1 MLEVILLPVGLLV
14 GGAIGIYIGGIR
26 GRGALSG
33 QVSGLQAS
41 LEEVRAHSASRES
54 ELAEVRRALEAE
66 KVASADVRARLESSM
81 EHFAEQR
88 KQFEKMD
95 FRLKE
100 TFAALSSEALK
111 GNNESF
117 IKAAEQNMKPLR
129 EQLERYEKQIKE
141 LEKTRAEAYGGLNKH
156 LTHMEQGREK
166 LSRETQQL
174 VAALRQ
180 PGAKGKWG
188 EVSLRR
194 VIELSGMTEHCDFEE
209 QLTLSKEGGGQQR
222 PDMVVHLPGGRS
234 IVLDS
239 KVNATAYL
247 DAVGTTNEAEQ
258 KRHLARYATDVRNT
272 MRTLGAKAYWKS
284 FDPAPEFVVMFMPGE
299 AFFAAAVSQ
308 DPGLLADGVEN
319 NVLIASPTTLIALL
333 LAVRHGWRQQQ
344 MAENAERIAAA
355 GRELYDRM
363 CTFVDHLNAVRVGIE
378 KAAEAYNSAL
388 GNWERR
394 TLPSARRLKDLGAAE
409 PGKELADLTTAN
421 TRMRQALPVDSES
434 ESLPREFS

>member
-1 MLEVILLPVGLLV
+1 MIEAILFFVVLAV
-14 GGAIGIYIGGIR
+14 GGAIGIYVGGIR
-26 GRGALSG
+26 GRSALGG
-33 QVSGLQAS
+33 QVSGLQGS
-41 LEEVRAHSASRES
+41 LEEVRAQSAARER
-54 ELAEVRRALEAE
+54 ELAEVRGALEAE
-66 KVASADVRARLESSM
+66 KVAAADISARLKSGL
-81 EHFAEQR
+81 EHFDEQR

-95 FRLKE
+95 ARLKE
-100 TFAALSSEALK
+100 TFAALSAQALK

-156 LTHMEQGREK
+156 LQQMEQGRQR
-166 LSRETQQL
+166 LSHETQQL

-188 EVSLRR
+188 EFSLRR
-194 VIELSGMTEHCDFEE
+194 VIELSGMTNHCDFEE
-209 QLTLSKEGGGQQR
+209 QPTFAQDGGGQQR
-222 PDMVVHLPGGRS
+222 PDMVVRLPGGRS
-234 IVLDS
+234 IALDS

-247 DAVGTTNEAEQ
+247 DAVNTADEAER
-258 KRHLARYATDVRNT
+258 KRHLGRYATDVRNT
-272 MRTLGAKAYWKS
+272 MRALGAKAYWKNFKS
-284 FDPAPEFVVMFMPGE
+284 APEFVVMFMPGE

-308 DPGLLADGVEN
+308 DPDLLADGLEN

-333 LAVRHGWRQQQ
+333 LAVQHGWRQQQ

-363 CTFVDHLNAVRVGIE
+363 CTFVEHLNTVRVGIE

-409 PGKELADLTTAN
+409 PDKELAELTPLDL
-421 TRMRQALPVDSES
+421 RLRPALPVDTETES
-434 ESLPREFS
+434 SPRTS